1 MEQTALRVLN
11 LHVGVLPKLLK
22 AGFSQFVS
30 LESSGMHLFY
40 SCRKHVFEYTRD
52 FNNLLKQW
60 FQLGNRSLLKDLV
73 DSIVNGLKLRSRW
86 CMSPLK
92 IKLRYHFR
100 LPLH

>member
-30 LESSGMHLFY
+30 LESSGIHLFDP
-40 SCRKHVFEYTRD
+40 CRKHVFEYTRD
-52 FNNLLKQW
+52 FNYLLKKW
-60 FQLGNRSLLKDLV
+60 FQLRNRSLLKNFV

-86 CMSPLK
+86 CLSPLK